1 MNFMAFQILI
11 AFALKSYLR
20 GISMFNDTTTLR
32 RKLNTKFI
40 LYFLSLPEIKKSSVK
55 SKLQKVPE
63 GLQHRKSSYTSVWKL
78 LVPVAD
84 LPSILIPVTVSK
96 DKLL

>member
-1 MNFMAFQILI
+1 M
-11 AFALKSYLR
+11 
-20 GISMFNDTTTLR
+20 
-32 RKLNTKFI
+32 
-40 LYFLSLPEIKKSSVK
+40 LYFLSLSEKKKSSVK
-55 SKLQKVPE
+55 SQLQKVPE

-84 LPSILIPVTVSK
+84 LPSILIPVIVSK